1 MVTTRQKYVVD
12 MAEKGLRIDSRKSED
27 YRDVTIEKDVIKTA
41 EGSAKVTIGNTQVL
55 VGVKMSV
62 GTPYADRPD
71 EGVLI
76 VNTELVPI
84 ADPEF
89 EPGPPSA
96 ESIEIARVV
105 DRGIRESK
113 MIDLKKLFI
122 KDKEAWM
129 VNVDIHVLDHDGNL
143 IDAAAL
149 AAVVALSNT
158 MIPKYEDGKITV
170 EEKTKPL
177 PVVFKPVTVTV
188 AKVAD
193 KFFVDPCQAE
203 ENVMSARLTASIK
216 DDDNLCSL
224 QKGGAVGFTVDEI
237 SRIIGIAKERSRDIR
252 KLL

>member
-55 VGVKMSV
+55 VGVKMGV
-62 GTPYADRPD
+62 GEPYADRPD
-71 EGVLI
+71 EGILI

-96 ESIEIARVV
+96 VSIEIARVV

-149 AAVVALSNT
+149 AAVAALSNT

-170 EEKTKPL
+170 EEKTGPL

-193 KFFVDPCQAE
+193 KLFVDPCQAE

-216 DDDNLCSL
+216 DDGNLCSL

-237 SRIIGIAKERSRDIR
+237 SRIIDLAKEKSKDIR
-252 KLL
+252 KFL

>member
-76 VNTELVPI
+76 VNAELVPI

-96 ESIEIARVV
+96 EAIEIARVV

-149 AAVVALSNT
+149 AAVIALSNT

-177 PVVFKPVTVTV
+177 PVAFKPVTVTV

-193 KFFVDPCQAE
+193 KLFVDPCQAE

-224 QKGGAVGFTVDEI
+224 QKGGAVGFTADEI
-237 SRIIGIAKERSRDIR
+237 SRIIGIAKEKSRDIR